1 MTYANTESITRH
13 FEAGW
18 SPAGDRF
25 TGARIWRVTSP
36 GKPERWEAD
45 VYRVGKAI
53 ATMTGPTREAVTA
66 ELGRWYGQRKV

>member
-45 VYRVGKAI
+45 VYRAGQQI
-53 ATMTGPTREAVTA
+53 ATLSGPTREDVTDR
-66 ELGRWYGQRKV
+66 LVKRFGRGE